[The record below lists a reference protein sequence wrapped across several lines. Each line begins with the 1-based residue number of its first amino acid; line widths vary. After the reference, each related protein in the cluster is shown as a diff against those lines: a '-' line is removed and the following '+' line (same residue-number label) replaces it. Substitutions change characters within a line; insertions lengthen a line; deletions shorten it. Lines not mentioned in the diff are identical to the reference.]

1 MSANLNWVRDL
12 RHALHVIAEVSGQ
25 EHKTSALIAQ
35 ELKRFAPDKILKSV
49 GGQGVIALFHGAQAG
64 PTIGFRAELD
74 ALPIYELSDISYRSE
89 NDGVAHLCGHDGH
102 MSMVLALAEELS
114 KQRPKSGTVALIF
127 QPAEETGQGAK
138 ALVQDPKF
146 AALKLDYLFSLHNAP
161 GQDVGKIQIP
171 ATAANCASRGLKIML
186 TGKTSHAAAP
196 HDGLS
201 PMPTVARL
209 MPALA
214 ALAYPSGGVQSPD
227 FSLVTLTHATLGKP
241 TFGIA
246 PGYAEIWATLRSR
259 SDAAMENLCQQA
271 ETLATQAAAE
281 VGLELEFSYHD
292 VFDACENHP
301 QAVNLLKKSLR
312 KAQIPFEIAQ
322 QPQLWSEDFGQ
333 YSQSAHT
340 AMFWL
345 GSGTDQPQL
354 HTPTYDFPDE
364 ILPVGT
370 GAFLAVI
377 REYLG

>member
-1 MSANLNWVRDL
+1 M
-12 RHALHVIAEVSGQ
+12 IAEVSGQ
-25 EHKTSALIAQ
+25 EHKTAARIVQ
-35 ELKRFAPDKILKSV
+35 ELKRFAPDKILKYV
-49 GGQGVIALFHGAQAG
+49 GGQGVVALFHGAQTG
-64 PTIGFRAELD
+64 PAIGFRAELD

-102 MSMVLALAEELS
+102 MCMVLALAEELS

-146 AALKLDYLFSLHNAP
+146 ASLKLDYLFSLHNMP
-161 GQDVGKIQIP
+161 GLAVGKIQVP

-186 TGKTSHAAAP
+186 TGKTSHAATP
-196 HDGLS
+196 QDGLS
-201 PMPTVARL
+201 PMQTVARL

-214 ALAYPSGGVQSPD
+214 GISDPSGGVQSSD

-259 SDAAMENLCQQA
+259 SDSTMKTLCKQA
-271 ETLATQAAAE
+271 ETLATQAATE

-292 VFDACENHP
+292 VFDACENQP
-301 QAVNLLKKSLR
+301 EAVNLLEKSLR
-312 KAQIPFEIAQ
+312 KAQIPFEFTQ
-322 QPQLWSEDFGQ
+322 HPQLWSEDFGQ
-333 YSQSAHT
+333 FAQSTRT

-345 GSGTDQPQL
+345 GAGAYQPPL

-364 ILPVGT
+364 ILPHGT
-370 GAFLAVI
+370 SAFLAVI